1 MNIVVRTYAGF
12 EEILAR
18 EVNQITGIS
27 PNIGKR
33 AVYLEGGQQEIYLLN
48 LCCRLALDVL
58 VELHL
63 YKAKNE
69 QELYKGAYQYEWTK
83 EFTLHETFMLNS
95 VVHSTHFNHSKY
107 VALKVKDAIVD
118 QFKKATGK
126 RPNVDRENPDQ
137 RFLVRVTQDNVHLLW
152 NTSGDPL
159 YKRGYRSITGVAP
172 LNEVLAAGILTFSDW
187 DIKTPLIDPMCGSG
201 TFLCEALIQAKQI
214 APGLMR
220 SVFGFIKHQSYDH
233 ELWEKLKKEAEKAQ
247 KSVQPQLYGFD
258 KLNKLVF
265 ATKTHLNHIS
275 PNDAVIKEAN
285 FFQLNKPIE
294 KAMLVMNPPYNVRL
308 AQEKIHE
315 FYNSIGSRLKHH
327 WEGCDAWILS
337 GNLEAIKHLGL
348 RPKRKIKLYNG
359 PIETKLVHLPLY
371 RGSKKQ
377 KSNP

>member
-33 AVYLEGGQQEIYLLN
+33 AVYLEGGQEEIYLLN
-48 LCCRLALDVL
+48 LWCRLALDVL
-58 VELHL
+58 VELHR

-187 DIKTPLIDPMCGSG
+187 DIQTPLIDPMCGSG

-265 ATKTHLNHIS
+265 ATRTHLNHIS
-275 PNDAVIKEAN
+275 PNDAIIKEAN

-308 AQEKIHE
+308 PQEKIHE
-315 FYNSIGSRLKHH
+315 FYNSIGSRLKHY

>member
-33 AVYLEGGQQEIYLLN
+33 AVYLDGGQKEIYLLN
-48 LCCRLALDVL
+48 LWCKLALDVL
-58 VELHL
+58 VELHRF
-63 YKAKNE
+63 KAKNE
-69 QELYKGAYQYEWTK
+69 QELYKGAYQYEWTN

-118 QFKKATGK
+118 QFKKVTGK
-126 RPNVDRENPDQ
+126 RPNVDRKNPDH

-187 DIKTPLIDPMCGSG
+187 DIQTPLIDPMCGSG

-220 SVFGFIKHQSYDH
+220 SIFGFIKHQSYDH
-233 ELWEKLKKEAEKAQ
+233 ELWEKLKKEAEKLQ
-247 KSVQPQLYGFD
+247 KPVQPQLYGFD

-265 ATKTHLNHIS
+265 ATRSHLNHIS

-285 FFQLNKPIE
+285 FFHLNKPIE
-294 KAMLVMNPPYNVRL
+294 KAMLVMNPPYSVRL
-308 AQEKIHE
+308 PQEKIHE
-315 FYNSIGSRLKHH
+315 FYNFIGSRLKHH

-371 RGSKKQ
+371 KGSKKN
-377 KSNP
+377 KSE

>member
-12 EEILAR
+12 EDILAR
-18 EVNQITGIS
+18 EVNHITGIT

-33 AVYLEGGQQEIYLLN
+33 AVYLEGGQKEIYLLN
-48 LCCRLALDVL
+48 LWCRLALDVL
-58 VELHL
+58 VELHR
-63 YKAKNE
+63 YRAKNE
-69 QELYKGAYQYEWTK
+69 KELYKGAYQYDWTK

-95 VVHSTHFNHSKY
+95 VVHSTHFNHSKF

-126 RPNVDRENPDQ
+126 RPNIDRENPDQ
-137 RFLVRVTQDNVHLLW
+137 RFLVRVTQDHVHLLW
-152 NTSGDPL
+152 NTSGEPL

-172 LNEVLAAGILTFSDW
+172 INEVLAAGILTFSDW
-187 DIKTPLIDPMCGSG
+187 EPKIPLIDPMCGSG
-201 TFLCEALIQAKQI
+201 TFLCEALIQAQHI
-214 APGLMR
+214 APGLLR
-220 SVFGFIKHQSYDH
+220 PLFGFVKHQSYDH
-233 ELWEKLKKEAEKAQ
+233 RLWEKLKAEAK
-247 KSVQPQLYGFD
+247 KSKNNIQPKLYGYD

-265 ATKTHLNHIS
+265 ATRTHLNQIS
-275 PNDAVIKEAN
+275 PNDAKVKEAN
-285 FFQLNKPIE
+285 FFQLQKPVE

-308 AQEKIHE
+308 PQEKIHS
-315 FYNSIGSRLKHH
+315 FYNDIGSRLKHY

-371 RGSKKQ
+371 KGSKKQ
-377 KSNP
+377 KT

>member
-33 AVYLEGGQQEIYLLN
+33 AVYLEGGQKEIYLLN
-48 LCCRLALDVL
+48 LWCRLALDVL
-58 VELHL
+58 VELHR

-69 QELYKGAYQYEWTK
+69 QELYKGAYQYEWIK

-187 DIKTPLIDPMCGSG
+187 DIQTPLIDPMCGSG
-201 TFLCEALIQAKQI
+201 TFLCEALIKAKQI

-265 ATKTHLNHIS
+265 ATKTHLNLIS

-294 KAMLVMNPPYNVRL
+294 KAMLVMNPPYNLRL
-308 AQEKIHE
+308 PQEKIHE

-377 KSNP
+377 KSNS

>member
-48 LCCRLALDVL
+48 LWCRLALDVL
-58 VELHL
+58 VELHR

-377 KSNP
+377 KSNQ

>member
-48 LCCRLALDVL
+48 LWCRLALDVL
-58 VELHL
+58 VELHR

-69 QELYKGAYQYEWTK
+69 QELYKGAFQYEWTK

-159 YKRGYRSITGVAP
+159 YKRGYRSITGIAP

-187 DIKTPLIDPMCGSG
+187 DIQTPLIDPMCGSG

-247 KSVQPQLYGFD
+247 KPVQPQLYGFD

-265 ATKTHLNHIS
+265 ATRTHLNHIS

-308 AQEKIHE
+308 PQEKIHE
-315 FYNSIGSRLKHH
+315 FYNSIGSQLKHH

>member
-33 AVYLEGGQQEIYLLN
+33 AVYLEGGQKEIYLLN
-48 LCCRLALDVL
+48 LWCRLALDVL
-58 VELHL
+58 VELHR

-69 QELYKGAYQYEWTK
+69 HELYKGAYQYEWTK

-107 VALKVKDAIVD
+107 VELKVKDAIVD

-187 DIKTPLIDPMCGSG
+187 DIQTPLIDPMCGSG

-220 SVFGFIKHQSYDH
+220 SVFGFIKHQTYDH

-265 ATKTHLNHIS
+265 ATRTHLNHIS
-275 PNDAVIKEAN
+275 PNDALIKEAN

-308 AQEKIHE
+308 PQEKIHE

-337 GNLEAIKHLGL
+337 GNPEAINTLDL
-348 RPKRKIKLYNG
+348 DPKEK
-359 PIETKLVHLPLY
+359 
-371 RGSKKQ
+371 
-377 KSNP
+377 